1 MEKGKLSSLRRYLLT
16 GVVVSAPVGV
26 TVFVLVWI
34 FDRLDLILGRLF
46 GTIVGVR
53 IPGAGVL
60 ALFLL
65 LIGVGWVAQQAVG
78 GRLVSMTRDWLTKF
92 PLTRTV
98 YSAASQIVESI
109 VMQKEK
115 FFKGCVLIEY
125 PRAGLWALGFLTGD
139 APEEVKALNN
149 QDMVTV
155 FVPTAPNPTSGVLVF
170 VPRSNARELRMS
182 VEDGFKLVL
191 SGGVVLPNQL
201 GTPAR

>member
-1 MEKGKLSSLRRYLLT
+1 MEKGKLSNLRRYLLT

-46 GTIVGVR
+46 GYLVGVR
-53 IPGAGVL
+53 VPGAGLL

-125 PRAGLWALGFLTGD
+125 PRAGLWALGFLTND
-139 APEEVKALNN
+139 APAEVAALHNE
-149 QDMVTV
+149 DMVTV